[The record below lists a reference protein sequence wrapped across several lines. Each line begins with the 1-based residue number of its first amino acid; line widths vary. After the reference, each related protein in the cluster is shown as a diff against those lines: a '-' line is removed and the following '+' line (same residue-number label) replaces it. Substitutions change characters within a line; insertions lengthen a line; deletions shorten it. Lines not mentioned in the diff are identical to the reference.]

1 VDSRNGT
8 LYVAAERIRVDDP
21 TCSGGTEARS
31 QYVFKS
37 TDGGATFG
45 PGVKIAD
52 VTPATPQGFLPLG
65 PGKAMRSI
73 EFPVVARTGGT
84 LYAAWND
91 GGQGASHIRLATSTD
106 GGATW
111 SLSWATS
118 GGGNELQPALSSSG
132 GVVHLAYYSIA
143 PSNLIDVLLQ
153 DRRGSTVTTTR
164 VTSTSFP
171 GVPNLPQ
178 FDPIIADAYMGDY
191 IQIVSAA
198 GHDYLAWGDNRDR
211 VKDSLWEAGRNDPDV
226 FFARR

>member
-1 VDSRNGT
+1 
-8 LYVAAERIRVDDP
+8 VAFSE
-21 TCSGGTEARS
+21 
-31 QYVFKS
+31 YVFKS

-52 VTPATPQGFLPLG
+52 VTSATPQGFLPLG
-65 PGKAMRSI
+65 PGKAMRTI
-73 EFPVVARTGGT
+73 EFPVLARTGGT

-91 GGQGASHIRLATSTD
+91 GGQGPSHIRLATSTD

-111 SLSWATS
+111 SLTWATS
-118 GGGNELQPALSSSG
+118 GGNNELQPALSASG
-132 GVVHLAYYSIA
+132 GTVHLAYYGIA

-153 DRRGSTVTTTR
+153 DRSGSTVTTRT
-164 VTSTSFP
+164 VTSKSFP
-171 GVPNLPQ
+171 GVPNFPQ

-191 IQIVSAA
+191 ISIVSAA

-211 VKDSLWEAGRNDPDV
+211 VRDVLWEAGRNDPDV